1 MSERVEMFPIFLKL
15 EGRRCLVVGA
25 GKIAT
30 PKIASLL
37 RAGAAVTAVAPEA
50 SAEAQEWAAAGR
62 IAWVTREFKESDL
75 DGVFLVVTGT
85 DVQAVNHRV
94 AVAARERNLLVN
106 SVDDPPDCD
115 FYYPSLVRRG
125 DLQVA
130 ISTAGKSP
138 ALAQRLREEID
149 GLLEPELEQW
159 LDELGLGILLLFV
172 TGLLAGTLS
181 LVLAASIILYN
192 QAHKLVTASPWLMGI
207 CRFWVYFI
215 AGIAGAADPDA
226 MVGWAVWC
234 GLALALYIVG
244 LSYVARRESYRGPVP
259 YWPLLLLAAPFFLA
273 WLMDPADARP
283 AGLWLASVLALWI
296 ARCVRPVFL
305 SGTVNVGRVVSGLLA
320 GIVFV
325 DWLAVAPQC
334 PRGLSLAF
342 LALFGATQ
350 ALQRYIPAT

>member
-62 IAWVTREFKESDL
+62 IAWVTREFTESDL

-159 LDELGLGILLLFV
+159 LDELGATRLRMLEVYRLSEERKRALH
-172 TGLLAGTLS
+172 LLA
-181 LVLAASIILYN
+181 
-192 QAHKLVTASPWLMGI
+192 K
-207 CRFWVYFI
+207 
-215 AGIAGAADPDA
+215 
-226 MVGWAVWC
+226 
-234 GLALALYIVG
+234 
-244 LSYVARRESYRGPVP
+244 RETCT
-259 YWPLLLLAAPFFLA
+259 
-273 WLMDPADARP
+273 PAD
-283 AGLWLASVLALWI
+283 
-296 ARCVRPVFL
+296 CPVQRKL
-305 SGTVNVGRVVSGLLA
+305 DELL
-320 GIVFV
+320 GK
-325 DWLAVAPQC
+325 Q
-334 PRGLSLAF
+334 GET
-342 LALFGATQ
+342 GE
-350 ALQRYIPAT
+350 